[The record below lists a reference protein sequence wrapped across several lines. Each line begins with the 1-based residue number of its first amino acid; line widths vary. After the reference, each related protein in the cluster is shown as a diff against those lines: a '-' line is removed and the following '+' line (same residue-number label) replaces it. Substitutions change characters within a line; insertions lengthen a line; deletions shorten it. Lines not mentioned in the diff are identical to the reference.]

1 MPNLYARAYAMGLN
15 ADLIASGT
23 TVYPSKTAADIAA
36 NSVGDHV
43 FGGVDF
49 LALPEGVPT
58 KLAAAAQEGLV
69 LIAKDMCEREKGH
82 SPELSKVASAADPIA
97 VARYE
102 AFQLIK
108 IAEEGPKNPEMT
120 PPAAETQQGKG
131 KNPEMTNGAPNAS
144 ATGVAVDAPAKMD
157 GADGVPGAAV
167 EGTEHMVGG
176 LGTTPAQG
184 KYASDK
190 VASFA
195 RRMQAKIAATTGK
208 NPESTESSPKTEQSA
223 TGEQSPI
230 AKVNDPSKPLQA
242 GAAEEGTESAQKT
255 AEYLDRV
262 EKTASA
268 VLPYLP
274 PDLPEYAALAH
285 VRQLAKLAS
294 VGDQGTYLYMAYG
307 GYGFPE
313 ADALRYA
320 QEYVKRASDM
330 GVDEDDEDDKDDK
343 GDSDDGSSDDAI
355 AAALSEA
362 ANEIESSK
370 KSEEEAETAKMASA
384 ATRPTAAD
392 AMARLRA
399 TVSPSTN

>member
-15 ADLIASGT
+15 ADLVAAGT
-23 TVYPSKTAADIAA
+23 VVYPSKIAMDLA
-36 NSVGDHV
+36 SHAVGDHV

-49 LALPEGVPT
+49 LELPEGVPT

-82 SPELSKVASAADPIA
+82 SPELSKVASDADPIA

-108 IAEEGPKNPEMT
+108 IAEEGPKNPEVT
-120 PPAAETQQGKG
+120 PPTAETQQGKG

-144 ATGVAVDAPAKMD
+144 ATGVAVDAPAKTD
-157 GADGVPGAAV
+157 GSDGVPGAAV

-176 LGTTPAQG
+176 HGTTPAQG

-195 RRMQAKIAATTGK
+195 RRMTAKVAATTGK
-208 NPESTESSPKTEQSA
+208 NPESTESAPATEQSA

-230 AKVNDPSKPLQA
+230 SKVDDPSKPLQA
-242 GAAEEGTESAQKT
+242 GAAEEGTEQARKT
-255 AEYLDRV
+255 ASYLDRV

-294 VGDQGTYLYMAYG
+294 VGDQGKYLFMAYR
-307 GYGFPE
+307 GYGFEEP
-313 ADALRYA
+313 AALGYA
-320 QEYVKRASDM
+320 QEYVKRANDM
-330 GVDEDDEDDKDDK
+330 KVDGDEGGDEDEDET
-343 GDSDDGSSDDAI
+343 DDGSSDDAI
-355 AAALSEA
+355 AAALNEA
-362 ANEIESSK
+362 ASEIEDSK
-370 KSEEEAETAKMASA
+370 KSEDEAEATKMASA
-384 ATRPTAAD
+384 ASKPTAAD
-392 AMARLRA
+392 AMARLAA
-399 TVSPSTN
+399 TVAPAAN